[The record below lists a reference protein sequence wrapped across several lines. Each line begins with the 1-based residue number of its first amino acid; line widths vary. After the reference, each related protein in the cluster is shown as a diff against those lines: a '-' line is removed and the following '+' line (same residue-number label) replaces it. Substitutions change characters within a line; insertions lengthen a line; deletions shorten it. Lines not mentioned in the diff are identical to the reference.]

1 MDILERIRQ
10 RAAANPQHIVL
21 PEGNDPRTVVAA
33 AECARKRIARITLLG
48 DEEILR
54 ESARSQGVDL
64 GGVAVIDHRRAPDFE
79 KMAAFF
85 HELRKAKGLM
95 ADEARTVVSD
105 PLYYGDLMVRLGSA
119 DGSVAGATNT
129 TSHTVRA
136 ALHCIGVRPG
146 FKLVSSFF
154 LMALRN
160 TEFGHEG
167 AMIFAD
173 CGVVIDPSAAE
184 LAEIALASADSC
196 KALLGTEPRVAMLS
210 FSTKGSAQHK
220 LVDKV
225 IEATRTVRARA
236 PELLVD
242 GELQADAAIVPSI
255 AQLKAPGSVVAGR
268 ANVLIFPD
276 LQSGNIAYKLTER
289 LAGATAIGPVLQGL
303 DKPANDLSRGC
314 KAEDIVDAVAITA
327 VQAQSAKLRK
337 ASQ

>member
-225 IEATRTVRARA
+225 VEATRTVRARA

-289 LAGATAIGPVLQGL
+289 LASATAIGPVLQGL